1 MSVSKLESPT
11 GGNGTCPSHAC
22 SPLLSS
28 FPHSLGRD
36 REIAGNNRG
45 SCRKCFPLGLGKR
58 KTRPCVS
65 LASGAGRGGQG
76 QLTMGGGTWRPAL
89 RCGIHEP
96 PVGPGG
102 QGQPS
107 LGLNPTH
114 RPGPALRGCWA
125 PIQLN
130 QRCQA
135 GPAVSA
141 PGQSRAGSRDHGAGS
156 RLECSSGPRRP

>member
-1 MSVSKLESPT
+1 MCLPGQRSR
-11 GGNGTCPSHAC
+11 A
-22 SPLLSS
+22 
-28 FPHSLGRD
+28 R
-36 REIAGNNRG
+36 
-45 SCRKCFPLGLGKR
+45 
-58 KTRPCVS
+58 
-65 LASGAGRGGQG
+65 GQG

-114 RPGPALRGCWA
+114 RPGPALRACWA

-135 GPAVSA
+135 GLAVSA
-141 PGQSRAGSRDHGAGS
+141 PGQSMEQGAWGWLPSGMLEWPALSLDTCNRGDLENSLGLLRLTKSNTPARAGLRGQAPG
-156 RLECSSGPRRP
+156 